1 MITIAKYNP
10 QTMQYE
16 VGASEKD
23 YKLANISTLNDIQI
37 ALRKGPLT
45 PEQFE
50 SFLTRDLKAL
60 DQMVADQSNLV
71 ERINQK
77 FNPPHHD

>member
-1 MITIAKYNP
+1 MS
-10 QTMQYE
+10 YE
-16 VGASEKD
+16 VNPSEKD

>member
-1 MITIAKYNP
+1 MS
-10 QTMQYE
+10 YE
-16 VGASEKD
+16 VHPSEKD